1 MTAETAMFVA
11 GLCCFVGAFCLLGAA
26 QVQIKTCRALL
37 AEIKLGNEEFC
48 EAVSLLRYG
57 ATDEAIEVAGRAAKR
72 RKEKA

>member
-1 MTAETAMFVA
+1 MFIA

-37 AEIKLGNEEFC
+37 DEIRLGNEEFC
-48 EAVSLLRYG
+48 EAVALLRYG
-57 ATDEAIEVAGRAAKR
+57 ACDEAIEIASRAVKR